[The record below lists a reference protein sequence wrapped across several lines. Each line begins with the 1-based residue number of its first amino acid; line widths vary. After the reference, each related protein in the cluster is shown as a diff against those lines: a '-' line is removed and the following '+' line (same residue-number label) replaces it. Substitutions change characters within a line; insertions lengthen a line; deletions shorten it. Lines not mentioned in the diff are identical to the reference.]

1 MSIRKE
7 IRRQIKKILMEE
19 TEYDEKYGFPI
30 VKSTK
35 STGEAP
41 SEEEYGEDLGDGKSR
56 SGTVTFE
63 GAKEPVNDS
72 FLIRVLWEV
81 IAGSGKRKGYQNLM
95 KLDGGTVGVAH
106 FASDG
111 LGSLYDEMGNSV
123 VKKYFSKYN
132 PEITTVQ
139 SLKDAT
145 SMGYSRAGK
154 PVYCRVKGETG
165 KDPVPGSC
173 WADMKWWKQG
183 MYDFLR
189 SGESEKIQNNAWL
202 KTHGR
207 PARDKAL
214 EYSKKDH
221 PEWETRRGVAIACCL
236 VNSGDVPLLNR
247 YSKNG
252 SRSPNETMEAYS
264 KNRTEIIKNEK
275 TGTET
280 TKIKDIRARFII
292 LNKLFP
298 DPNFKPTL
306 YSSHYKRSVGDLS
319 GRGYFNQYKPPVET
333 AKNKSGKSKKG

>member
-7 IRRQIKKILMEE
+7 IRKQIKRLLKEEYETFPFGDPRYGLKI
-19 TEYDEKYGFPI
+19 DKGAVP
-30 VKSTK
+30 
-35 STGEAP
+35 P
-41 SEEEYGEDLGDGKSR
+41 EEEYGEDLGDGKSR

-63 GAKEPVNDS
+63 GAKESVNDS

-106 FASDG
+106 FAADG

-123 VKKYFSKYN
+123 VKKYFSKHN
-132 PEITTVQ
+132 PEIITVQ

-145 SMGYSRAGK
+145 SMGYSKAGK
-154 PVYCRVKGETG
+154 PVYCRVKGEAG
-165 KDPVPGSC
+165 KDPIPGSC

-189 SGESEKIQNNAWL
+189 SGESKKIQNNAWL

-207 PARDKAL
+207 AARDKAL

-236 VNSGDVPLLNR
+236 VNSGQIPLLNR
-247 YSKNG
+247 FSKNG
-252 SRSPNETMEAYS
+252 SRSPNKTMEAYS
-264 KNRTEIIKNEK
+264 KNRTEIIKNEEE
-275 TGTET
+275 GTKT

-298 DPNFKPTL
+298 DTSFKPTL
-306 YSSHYKRSVGDLS
+306 YSSHYKRSVGDLR
-319 GRGYFNQYKPPVET
+319 GQGYFNQYKPPAET
-333 AKNKSGKSKKG
+333 AKTSKAGSEKKK